1 MIDENIIKQ
10 EQEPVFNK
18 SHMMLPSNADFFRA
32 TNFSNKNLRQLEYAS
47 NIQDYICIKH
57 HVFKTSYGDND
68 DETSTTIKYKD
79 VVYKNSNFINDKLNV
94 ETNLKNEESLLAD
107 DTAILFNYL
116 KNETFTPGYLSSAD
130 RFFEDKFKSSSMIY
144 INALLNKVS
153 MLCYV
158 QYKNY
163 SYLHFLN
170 LLKNAT
176 FYMEYDD
183 LKMYAVLSVAKN
195 DCEIKDLA
203 MSLFESFNYKNSA
216 SLKDAIA
223 CLDHIDTTSY
233 PWLTEY
239 KEEIISELKEEL
251 GEY

>member
-1 MIDENIIKQ
+1 MR
-10 EQEPVFNK
+10 K
-18 SHMMLPSNADFFRA
+18 SRTPGSVRGVSGNGYPYRD
-32 TNFSNKNLRQLEYAS
+32 
-47 NIQDYICIKH
+47 
-57 HVFKTSYGDND
+57 
-68 DETSTTIKYKD
+68 
-79 VVYKNSNFINDKLNV
+79 NFINDKLNV